1 MSNRRVPPKGGDP
14 AKRAARRAAR
24 KAQGGTTAGPAAQM
38 SHASGPAG
46 RRKAREGERAMEQ
59 QRAAVKPDTPV
70 CLRPD
75 KYAKVTR
82 CGKDTREARWSEDRR
97 RVTCPDCNTARR

>member
-14 AKRAARRAAR
+14 AKRTARRAAR

-59 QRAAVKPDTPV
+59 QR
-70 CLRPD
+70 
-75 KYAKVTR
+75 VTR
-82 CGKDTREARWSEDRR
+82 PLFVPQGPLCGWEWAIPAGARPFAC
-97 RVTCPDCNTARR
+97 CPHDSCWAILAGRPA